1 MSLPRPVRRVQPA
14 RRITCNA
21 LSALF
26 CLIPAGGG
34 VWHPHPFSPETR
46 QKKAHPYTT
55 INRRVILP
63 AMSLHRPVRRVEPA
77 PRITSDAVSA
87 QLCLIRAGGGLPHP
101 LPSSR
106 EITRKKAHPYTTI
119 NRRVILPAMSLYRPV
134 QRVEPAPRITS
145 DAVSARFC
153 LTRAG
158 GVYMASASILARNKA
173 KKSPPVHDNQSLNTA
188 IASYLPLSR
197 LHSTLRKLT
206 QYHSI

>member
-63 AMSLHRPVRRVEPA
+63 AMSLPRPVR
-77 PRITSDAVSA
+77 
-87 QLCLIRAGGGLPHP
+87 
-101 LPSSR
+101 
-106 EITRKKAHPYTTI
+106 
-119 NRRVILPAMSLYRPV
+119 
-134 QRVEPAPRITS
+134 RVEPAPRITS